1 MVKSD
6 SLDHFLARRDA
17 IFLPILAGL
26 LGTSAIALAILNLL
40 NVPVLHAD
48 AQRAEATVTKL
59 DLVVI
64 DSSPGPGSKSGFDH
78 VPVVRFQ
85 DGPRQVEVRVTN
97 VVHPV
102 GKFSVGQK
110 VTVVYRAGRPEDA
123 RIPSFF
129 EFYLPTLIF
138 GGVGGVFDLIALA
151 LFTAIRRRRKTA
163 ATGVGPEPTED
174 KESGV

>member
-1 MVKSD
+1 VKSD

-26 LGTSAIALAILNLL
+26 LGTGAIALAIVNLV
-40 NVPVLHAD
+40 NITVLHAD

-59 DLVVI
+59 ERVLV
-64 DSSPGPGSKSGFDH
+64 DSGGTGGRGGGSRMTVDH

-97 VVHPV
+97 VVHRV

-138 GGVGGVFDLIALA
+138 GGVGVVFDLIALA
-151 LFTAIRRRRKTA
+151 LFTAIRRRRNEPS
-163 ATGVGPEPTED
+163 TGVAAEKG
-174 KESGV
+174 S